1 METVCIY
8 CIPCMPDEEQ
18 LEKLFMHKVLKM
30 MMSLDKIHEDVVER
44 LTNRYE

>member
-1 METVCIY
+1 
-8 CIPCMPDEEQ
+8 MPDEEQ